1 MMENL
6 PPLRGE
12 DVTIVSHEK
21 EASDRG
27 EFGPKSHVVYILEVV
42 WGGGQPWNVKK
53 RYSEFED
60 FHKRCVHVYGSRQVP
75 NLPKKKKIP
84 VGGTAKKYVAKRT
97 LKLQMYLREVI
108 DQCHVWFTMTDEK
121 LSGPGDILGI
131 NDILFDFLEFAR
143 YAIISKPQNPVIEG
157 DGVAF
162 ISKTR
167 NRETTARRPLV
178 LPMMNGMEL
187 NSVVA
192 DISKTDL
199 CNDDERLSI
208 VSSTLSKLRSE
219 GKSTYINILQAKT
232 IVQEVFFGENRLGMC
247 RMLAPLVQDPEN
259 YKKLSECIDFDEDI
273 ATLAEIFEEQV
284 KTRDSQVS
292 NNSIIT
298 ISDGDKPVSRM
309 RGIPIAH

>member
-1 MMENL
+1 MDNL

-21 EASDRG
+21 EASDKG
-27 EFGPKSHVVYILEVV
+27 EFGPKSHVVYIIEVV
-42 WGGGQPWNVKK
+42 WGGGLPWKVKK
-53 RYSEFED
+53 RYSEFEE

-108 DQCHVWFTMTDEK
+108 DQCHVWFTMTDEQ
-121 LSGPGDILGI
+121 LSGPGKILGI

-143 YAIISKPQNPVIEG
+143 YAIISKPQTPVIEG

-162 ISKTR
+162 ISKPR
-167 NRETTARRPLV
+167 HRETAVRRPLV

-187 NSVVA
+187 NNIIELV
-192 DISKTDL
+192 SKVDL
-199 CNDDERLSI
+199 CDDDSRLTI
-208 VSSTLSKLRSE
+208 VSSAFEQLRSE

-232 IVQEVFFGENRLGMC
+232 IIQEVFFGENRLSMC

-259 YKKLSECIDFDEDI
+259 YNKLGECIDFDEDV
-273 ATLAEIFEEQV
+273 ATLADIFDEQIKV
-284 KTRDSQVS
+284 RDSQVS
-292 NNSIIT
+292 NNSIVGLR
-298 ISDGDKPVSRM
+298 DEDRPVSRM
-309 RGIPIAH
+309 RGVPIAPA